1 MRDKTHFQI
10 VALTQ
15 SAVLRRPTIQGHLQA
30 HCALPL
36 TYETQSQKTVWGFVS
51 AILHSG
57 TSNSLTLMNLK
68 QILSQ
73 CMFIYP
79 ETEVA
84 ARKKSRRDSAWA
96 TESLEVPYQVCVF
109 VWTTDILE
117 FTKLES
123 ENRF

>member
-10 VALTQ
+10 AALKQ
-15 SAVLRRPTIQGHLQA
+15 SAVLRRPTSQGHLQA
-30 HCALPL
+30 HCTLPM

-51 AILHSG
+51 AILHPG
-57 TSNSLTLMNLK
+57 TSNSLTLMNLI

-79 ETEVA
+79 EPEVA
-84 ARKKSRRDSAWA
+84 ARKKSKRDSAWS

-109 VWTTDILE
+109 VRTTDILE

-123 ENRF
+123 ENHF